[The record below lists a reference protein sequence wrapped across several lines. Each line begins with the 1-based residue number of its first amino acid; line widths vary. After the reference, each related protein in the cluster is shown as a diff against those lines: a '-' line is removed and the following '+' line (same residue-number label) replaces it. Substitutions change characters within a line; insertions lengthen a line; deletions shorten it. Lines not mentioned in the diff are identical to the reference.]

1 MTKKNGGSSSVV
13 YTLEVIMS
21 SGSGFSFE
29 TVGVYSSENE
39 AIKAI
44 QNLPPETDQMVYNVQ
59 SFIINASALGVFEDH
74 SKDVKEMMDLGVIDQ
89 LVGEDGN
96 FYYVLTEF
104 GKEITKQPPDDH
116 HP

>member
-1 MTKKNGGSSSVV
+1 MTKKNDDSSGVV

-21 SGSGFSFE
+21 SGSGFSSE
-29 TVGVYSSENE
+29 TIGVYSSENE
-39 AIKAI
+39 AIKAT

-59 SFIINASALGVFEDH
+59 SFVINASALGVFEDH
-74 SKDVKEMMDLGVIDQ
+74 SREVKELMDFGVIDQ

-104 GKEITKQPPDDH
+104 GKEITKQPPDDTT
-116 HP
+116 